1 MMHQALLVMES
12 FNYFTQ
18 GPWIVIVVFYSNEHN
33 ISNGCF
39 FLLGCSHFCLLCK
52 RGRYSFNHLFQ
63 KISARYWTCF
73 HLRRDNRS
81 SLWNKPGGI
90 GGLEHSS
97 TKWLG
102 VKGCLSG
109 KSLKTVLIGQLFIIL
124 STLHIKVVR
133 LLLLWIC
140 SWRRAEFSTWCKCSA
155 PIHHWHLSHE
165 ELVMLFLA
173 TGEIR
178 SVVWMNLLD
187 LTWLWLTDSG
197 TLSPWNMVIVFH
209 YQVGYMIVL
218 W

>member
-39 FLLGCSHFCLLCK
+39 FLLGCSHICLLCK

-97 TKWLG
+97 
-102 VKGCLSG
+102 KGCLSG
-109 KSLKTVLIGQLFIIL
+109 RSLKTVLIGQLFIIL
-124 STLHIKVVR
+124 STSHIKVVR
-133 LLLLWIC
+133 LLLLWIYPQ
-140 SWRRAEFSTWCKCSA
+140 RRACRIFHMVQMQRSHTPLTCEPWGARDALSC
-155 PIHHWHLSHE
+155 HWWNSFRCLNESSGPD
-165 ELVMLFLA
+165 LFL
-173 TGEIR
+173 
-178 SVVWMNLLD
+178 L
-187 LTWLWLTDSG
+187 
-197 TLSPWNMVIVFH
+197 
-209 YQVGYMIVL
+209 
-218 W
+218 

>member
-90 GGLEHSS
+90 GGLENSS

-109 KSLKTVLIGQLFIIL
+109 RSLKTVLIGQLFIIL
-124 STLHIKVVR
+124 STSHMKVVR

-140 SWRRAEFSTWCKCSA
+140 SWRRACRIFHMVQMQRSHTPLTCEPWGARDALSC
-155 PIHHWHLSHE
+155 HWWNSFRCLNESS
-165 ELVMLFLA
+165 
-173 TGEIR
+173 GP
-178 SVVWMNLLD
+178 D
-187 LTWLWLTDSG
+187 L
-197 TLSPWNMVIVFH
+197 IVAD
-209 YQVGYMIVL
+209 